1 MKRLFQVWEIGSN
14 DIARNSPARSEAQRL
29 VGMLQVEPADHLIG
43 VTAPASI
50 SRLANAATRSSS
62 NAIEDVG
69 GSGPT
74 PGNRLTTI
82 KRPAATHIS
91 IQPLVAPAPLDGP
104 GQREGS

>member
-1 MKRLFQVWEIGSN
+1 MKRLFQFWEIGSN
-14 DIARNSPARSEAQRL
+14 DIAWNSPPPSQAQRL
-29 VGMLQVEPADHLIG
+29 VGVLQVEPADHHR
-43 VTAPASI
+43 VTALAAI
-50 SRLANAATRSSS
+50 SQLANAATRSSS